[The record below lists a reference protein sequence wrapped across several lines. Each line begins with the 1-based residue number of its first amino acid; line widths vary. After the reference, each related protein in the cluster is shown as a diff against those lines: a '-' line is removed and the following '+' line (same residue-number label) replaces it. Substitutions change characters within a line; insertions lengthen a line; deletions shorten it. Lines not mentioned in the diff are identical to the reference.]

1 MVPSAWE
8 ELEKRLLQK
17 DGKVM
22 CDSYGSLDLLHS
34 KLLPVVCHRKDAA
47 LFEQQKSR
55 CLAEAAAGAVLV
67 SARISRGEQEIM
79 DSASLSGFPVI
90 RIEDNGFPEI
100 YHPSG
105 DRTKGCATGKL
116 LLLTPWCYQ
125 FRAHEESITVPFC
138 KTMNCI
144 AQAICRTKDDWWKQE

>member
-8 ELEKRLLQK
+8 ELEKRLLK
-17 DGKVM
+17 MDGRVA

-67 SARISRGEQEIM
+67 SARISKGEQEIM
-79 DSASLSGFPVI
+79 DSVLLSGFPVI

-105 DRTKGCATGKL
+105 DRLNGCATGKL
-116 LLLTPWCYQ
+116 LLLTPWVYQ
-125 FRAHEESITVPFC
+125 FRAHGESITVPFC
-138 KTMNCI
+138 KTMNCL
-144 AQAICRTKDDWWKQE
+144 AQAICRTKDDWWKL